1 MILLSRILEKLDQ
14 LDKRMDKIETRVEE
28 IAGAADKKMPGQ
40 AGHDG
45 QGGQDGQDGQG
56 GQDGLG
62 TNDGKKKSI
71 RDYIRV
77 PEKAEEILA
86 QLHRWIDK
94 NYRVKALVYIKAA
107 MNANIM
113 ERPPYII
120 AKEEF
125 PGHLGARGL
134 YYEYTNEPLAFRKAN
149 DLRELES
156 AQKLLKQF
164 AMVS

>member
-1 MILLSRILEKLDQ
+1 MVLLSRILEKLDQ
-14 LDKRMDKIETRVEE
+14 LNKRMDKIETRVEE
-28 IAGAADKKMPGQ
+28 LAGAADNKMPSYS
-40 AGHDG
+40 GHD
-45 QGGQDGQDGQG
+45 D
-56 GQDGLG
+56 
-62 TNDGKKKSI
+62 NRKSI
-71 RDYIRV
+71 RYYIRV

>member
-1 MILLSRILEKLDQ
+1 MVLLSRILEKLDQ
-14 LDKRMDKIETRVEE
+14 LNKRMDKIETRVEE
-28 IAGAADKKMPGQ
+28 LASAADNKMPSHS
-40 AGHDG
+40 GHD
-45 QGGQDGQDGQG
+45 D
-56 GQDGLG
+56 
-62 TNDGKKKSI
+62 NRKSI
-71 RDYIRV
+71 RYYIRV

>member
-1 MILLSRILEKLDQ
+1 LEKLDQ

-45 QGGQDGQDGQG
+45 QDGQGGQGGQG

-71 RDYIRV
+71 RDYIRI

>member
-14 LDKRMDKIETRVEE
+14 LNKRMDTIETKVEE
-28 IAGAADKKMPGQ
+28 LAGAADNKMPSHS
-40 AGHDG
+40 GHD
-45 QGGQDGQDGQG
+45 D
-56 GQDGLG
+56 
-62 TNDGKKKSI
+62 NRKSI
-71 RDYIRV
+71 RYYIRV

>member
-1 MILLSRILEKLDQ
+1 VVLLSRILEKLDQ
-14 LDKRMDKIETRVEE
+14 LNKRMDKIETKVEE
-28 IAGAADKKMPGQ
+28 LAGAADNKMPSHS
-40 AGHDG
+40 GHD
-45 QGGQDGQDGQG
+45 D
-56 GQDGLG
+56 
-62 TNDGKKKSI
+62 NRKSI
-71 RDYIRV
+71 RYYIRV

>member
-1 MILLSRILEKLDQ
+1 MVLLSRILEKLDQ

-40 AGHDG
+40 AGHD
-45 QGGQDGQDGQG
+45 D
-56 GQDGLG
+56 
-62 TNDGKKKSI
+62 NRKSI
-71 RDYIRV
+71 RYYIRV

-156 AQKLLKQF
+156 AQKLLKQI

>member
-1 MILLSRILEKLDQ
+1 
-14 LDKRMDKIETRVEE
+14 MDKIETRVEE

>member
-1 MILLSRILEKLDQ
+1 MEKLDQ

-45 QGGQDGQDGQG
+45 QDGQGGQGGQG

-71 RDYIRV
+71 RDYIRI

>member
-1 MILLSRILEKLDQ
+1 MVLLSRILEKLDQ

-45 QGGQDGQDGQG
+45 
-56 GQDGLG
+56 
-62 TNDGKKKSI
+62 NRKSI
-71 RDYIRV
+71 RYYIRV

>member
-14 LDKRMDKIETRVEE
+14 LNKRMDKIETRVEE
-28 IAGAADKKMPGQ
+28 LAGAADNKMPSHS
-40 AGHDG
+40 GHD
-45 QGGQDGQDGQG
+45 D
-56 GQDGLG
+56 
-62 TNDGKKKSI
+62 NRKSI
-71 RDYIRV
+71 RYYIRV

-164 AMVS
+164 AMVSYFVHN

>member
-1 MILLSRILEKLDQ
+1 MVLLSRILEKLDQ
-14 LDKRMDKIETRVEE
+14 LNKRMDKIETKVEE
-28 IAGAADKKMPGQ
+28 LAGAADNKMPSHSR
-40 AGHDG
+40 HD
-45 QGGQDGQDGQG
+45 D
-56 GQDGLG
+56 
-62 TNDGKKKSI
+62 NRKSI
-71 RDYIRV
+71 RYYIRV

>member
-40 AGHDG
+40 AGHD
-45 QGGQDGQDGQG
+45 D
-56 GQDGLG
+56 
-62 TNDGKKKSI
+62 NRKSI
-71 RDYIRV
+71 RYYIRV

>member
-1 MILLSRILEKLDQ
+1 MVLLSRILEKLDQ
-14 LDKRMDKIETRVEE
+14 LNKRMDKIETRVEE
-28 IAGAADKKMPGQ
+28 LAGAADNKMPSHS
-40 AGHDG
+40 GHGD
-45 QGGQDGQDGQG
+45 
-56 GQDGLG
+56 
-62 TNDGKKKSI
+62 NRKSI
-71 RDYIRV
+71 RYYIRV

>member
-14 LDKRMDKIETRVEE
+14 LNKRMDKIETRVEE
-28 IAGAADKKMPGQ
+28 LAGAADNKMPSHS
-40 AGHDG
+40 GHD
-45 QGGQDGQDGQG
+45 D
-56 GQDGLG
+56 
-62 TNDGKKKSI
+62 NRKSI
-71 RDYIRV
+71 RYYIRV

>member
-1 MILLSRILEKLDQ
+1 MVLLSRILEKLDQ
-14 LDKRMDKIETRVEE
+14 LNKLMNKIETSVAEL
-28 IAGAADKKMPGQ
+28 AGAADNKMPSHS
-40 AGHDG
+40 GHD
-45 QGGQDGQDGQG
+45 D
-56 GQDGLG
+56 
-62 TNDGKKKSI
+62 NRKSI
-71 RDYIRV
+71 RYYIRV

>member
-1 MILLSRILEKLDQ
+1 MVLLSRILEKLDQ
-14 LDKRMDKIETRVEE
+14 LNKRMDKIETRVEE
-28 IAGAADKKMPGQ
+28 LAGAADNKMPSHF
-40 AGHDG
+40 GHD
-45 QGGQDGQDGQG
+45 D
-56 GQDGLG
+56 
-62 TNDGKKKSI
+62 NRKSI
-71 RDYIRV
+71 RYYIRV

>member
-1 MILLSRILEKLDQ
+1 MVLLSRILEKLDQ
-14 LDKRMDKIETRVEE
+14 LNKRMDKIETKVEE
-28 IAGAADKKMPGQ
+28 LAGAADNKMPRHS
-40 AGHDG
+40 GHD
-45 QGGQDGQDGQG
+45 D
-56 GQDGLG
+56 
-62 TNDGKKKSI
+62 NRKSI
-71 RDYIRV
+71 RYYIRV

>member
-1 MILLSRILEKLDQ
+1 MVLLSRILEKLDQ
-14 LDKRMDKIETRVEE
+14 LNKRMDKIETRVEAL
-28 IAGAADKKMPGQ
+28 AGAADNKMPSHS
-40 AGHDG
+40 GHD
-45 QGGQDGQDGQG
+45 D
-56 GQDGLG
+56 
-62 TNDGKKKSI
+62 NRKSI
-71 RDYIRV
+71 RYYIRV

>member
-1 MILLSRILEKLDQ
+1 MVLLSRILEKLDQ
-14 LDKRMDKIETRVEE
+14 LNKRMDKIETRVEE

-40 AGHDG
+40 AGHD
-45 QGGQDGQDGQG
+45 D
-56 GQDGLG
+56 
-62 TNDGKKKSI
+62 NKKSI
-71 RDYIRV
+71 RYYIRV

>member
-14 LDKRMDKIETRVEE
+14 LNKRMDKIETRVEE

-40 AGHDG
+40 AGHD
-45 QGGQDGQDGQG
+45 D
-56 GQDGLG
+56 
-62 TNDGKKKSI
+62 NRKSI
-71 RDYIRV
+71 RYYIRV
-77 PEKAEEILA
+77 AEKAEEILA

>member
-1 MILLSRILEKLDQ
+1 MILLFRIWEKLDQ

-40 AGHDG
+40 ARHDG
-45 QGGQDGQDGQG
+45 QGGQDDQG

-71 RDYIRV
+71 RDYIRI

>member
-1 MILLSRILEKLDQ
+1 
-14 LDKRMDKIETRVEE
+14 MDKIETRVEE
-28 IAGAADKKMPGQ
+28 LAGAADNKMPSHS
-40 AGHDG
+40 GHD
-45 QGGQDGQDGQG
+45 D
-56 GQDGLG
+56 
-62 TNDGKKKSI
+62 NRKSI
-71 RDYIRV
+71 RYYIRV

-149 DLRELES
+149 DLRELEY

>member
-1 MILLSRILEKLDQ
+1 MEKLDQ

-40 AGHDG
+40 AGHD
-45 QGGQDGQDGQG
+45 D
-56 GQDGLG
+56 
-62 TNDGKKKSI
+62 NRKSI
-71 RDYIRV
+71 RYYIRV

>member
-1 MILLSRILEKLDQ
+1 MVLLSRILEKLDQ
-14 LDKRMDKIETRVEE
+14 LNKRMDKIETRVEE
-28 IAGAADKKMPGQ
+28 LAGAADNKMPSHS
-40 AGHDG
+40 GHD
-45 QGGQDGQDGQG
+45 D
-56 GQDGLG
+56 
-62 TNDGKKKSI
+62 NRKSI
-71 RDYIRV
+71 RYYIRV

>member
-14 LDKRMDKIETRVEE
+14 LNKRMDKIETKVEE
-28 IAGAADKKMPGQ
+28 LAGAADNKMPSHS
-40 AGHDG
+40 GHD
-45 QGGQDGQDGQG
+45 D
-56 GQDGLG
+56 
-62 TNDGKKKSI
+62 NRKSI
-71 RDYIRV
+71 RYYIRV

>member
-1 MILLSRILEKLDQ
+1 MVLLSRILEKLDQ
-14 LDKRMDKIETRVEE
+14 LNKRMDKIETRVEE
-28 IAGAADKKMPGQ
+28 LAGAADNKMPSHS
-40 AGHDG
+40 GHD
-45 QGGQDGQDGQG
+45 D
-56 GQDGLG
+56 
-62 TNDGKKKSI
+62 NRKSI
-71 RDYIRV
+71 RYYIRV

-164 AMVS
+164 ALVS

>member
-1 MILLSRILEKLDQ
+1 MVLLSRILEKLDQ

-40 AGHDG
+40 AGHYD
-45 QGGQDGQDGQG
+45 
-56 GQDGLG
+56 
-62 TNDGKKKSI
+62 NKKSI
-71 RDYIRV
+71 RYYIRV

>member
-1 MILLSRILEKLDQ
+1 MVLLSRILEKLDQ
-14 LDKRMDKIETRVEE
+14 LNKRMDKIETRVEE
-28 IAGAADKKMPGQ
+28 IAGAADNKMPSHS
-40 AGHDG
+40 GHD
-45 QGGQDGQDGQG
+45 D
-56 GQDGLG
+56 
-62 TNDGKKKSI
+62 NRKSI
-71 RDYIRV
+71 RYYIRV

>member
-14 LDKRMDKIETRVEE
+14 LNKRMDKIETRVEE

-40 AGHDG
+40 AGHD
-45 QGGQDGQDGQG
+45 D
-56 GQDGLG
+56 
-62 TNDGKKKSI
+62 NKKSI
-71 RDYIRV
+71 RYYIRV

>member
-14 LDKRMDKIETRVEE
+14 LNKRMDKIETRVEE

-40 AGHDG
+40 AGHD
-45 QGGQDGQDGQG
+45 D
-56 GQDGLG
+56 
-62 TNDGKKKSI
+62 NRKSI
-71 RDYIRV
+71 RYYIRV

-156 AQKLLKQF
+156 VQKLLKQF

>member
-1 MILLSRILEKLDQ
+1 VVLLSRILEKLDQ
-14 LDKRMDKIETRVEE
+14 LNKRMDKIETRVEE

-40 AGHDG
+40 AGHD
-45 QGGQDGQDGQG
+45 D
-56 GQDGLG
+56 
-62 TNDGKKKSI
+62 NRKSI
-71 RDYIRV
+71 RYYIRV

-164 AMVS
+164 ALVS

>member
-45 QGGQDGQDGQG
+45 
-56 GQDGLG
+56 
-62 TNDGKKKSI
+62 NRKSI

>member
-1 MILLSRILEKLDQ
+1 MVLLSRILEKLDQ
-14 LDKRMDKIETRVEE
+14 LNKRMDKIETRVAEL
-28 IAGAADKKMPGQ
+28 AGAADNKMPSHS
-40 AGHDG
+40 GHD
-45 QGGQDGQDGQG
+45 D
-56 GQDGLG
+56 
-62 TNDGKKKSI
+62 NRKSI
-71 RDYIRV
+71 RYYIRV

>member
-1 MILLSRILEKLDQ
+1 MVLLSRILEKLDQ
-14 LDKRMDKIETRVEE
+14 LNKRMDKIEPRVEE
-28 IAGAADKKMPGQ
+28 LAGAADNKMPSHS
-40 AGHDG
+40 GHD
-45 QGGQDGQDGQG
+45 D
-56 GQDGLG
+56 
-62 TNDGKKKSI
+62 NRKSI
-71 RDYIRV
+71 RYYIRV

>member
-1 MILLSRILEKLDQ
+1 MVLLSRILEKLDQ
-14 LDKRMDKIETRVEE
+14 LNKRMDKIETRVEE
-28 IAGAADKKMPGQ
+28 LAGAADNKMPNHS
-40 AGHDG
+40 GHD
-45 QGGQDGQDGQG
+45 D
-56 GQDGLG
+56 
-62 TNDGKKKSI
+62 NRKSI
-71 RDYIRV
+71 RYYIRV

>member
-1 MILLSRILEKLDQ
+1 MN
-14 LDKRMDKIETRVEE
+14 KRMDKIETRVEE
-28 IAGAADKKMPGQ
+28 LAGAADNKMPSHS
-40 AGHDG
+40 GHD
-45 QGGQDGQDGQG
+45 D
-56 GQDGLG
+56 
-62 TNDGKKKSI
+62 NRKSI
-71 RDYIRV
+71 RYYIRV

>member
-1 MILLSRILEKLDQ
+1 MVLLSRILEKLDQ

-28 IAGAADKKMPGQ
+28 IAGAADKKMPGHS
-40 AGHDG
+40 GHD
-45 QGGQDGQDGQG
+45 D
-56 GQDGLG
+56 
-62 TNDGKKKSI
+62 NRKSI
-71 RDYIRV
+71 RYYIRV

>member
-1 MILLSRILEKLDQ
+1 MEKLDQ
-14 LDKRMDKIETRVEE
+14 LDKRMDKIETRAEE

-40 AGHDG
+40 AGHD
-45 QGGQDGQDGQG
+45 D
-56 GQDGLG
+56 
-62 TNDGKKKSI
+62 NRKSI
-71 RDYIRV
+71 RYYIRV

>member
-1 MILLSRILEKLDQ
+1 MEKLDQ
-14 LDKRMDKIETRVEE
+14 LNKRMDKIETKVEE
-28 IAGAADKKMPGQ
+28 LAGAADNKMPSHS
-40 AGHDG
+40 GHD
-45 QGGQDGQDGQG
+45 D
-56 GQDGLG
+56 
-62 TNDGKKKSI
+62 NRKSI
-71 RDYIRV
+71 RYYIRV

>member
-1 MILLSRILEKLDQ
+1 MVLLSRILEKLDQ

-40 AGHDG
+40 AGHD
-45 QGGQDGQDGQG
+45 D
-56 GQDGLG
+56 
-62 TNDGKKKSI
+62 NRKSI
-71 RDYIRV
+71 RYYIRV